1 MAKAGPR
8 RASASKLGSQHETPR
23 SKMASYTK
31 EAPDL
36 DLLNQSSTS
45 FHSAKQLD
53 QAQREKLQKQAARPF
68 VVGQSSS
75 AQR

>member
-1 MAKAGPR
+1 
-8 RASASKLGSQHETPR
+8 
-23 SKMASYTK
+23 MASYTK